1 MKEIRTQTGQ
11 SIYTQKLIENSTAAT
26 LTSTPE
32 AISPQLA
39 YRSFFAVVT
48 GSGAAASVDIE
59 VSGDNTNWLKVAT
72 LTPITGT
79 PDGFADI
86 SPWSYVRARVT
97 ANTGTLTVTVGC

>member
-26 LTSTPE
+26 LTSPHE

-48 GSGAAASVDIE
+48 GSGAAASVEIE
-59 VSGDNTNWLKVAT
+59 VSGDNVNWKSLVT
-72 LTPITGT
+72 LSPITGT

-86 SPWSYVRARVT
+86 SPWPYVRARTT